1 MRVAAPPPHPYW
13 SILMNRLHTIDVN
26 EATGETAQLFTAIK
40 QAVGKVPNAYLTLGS
55 NAPAVLGLVLQ
66 TGAVLKQGELS
77 SRELEAIN
85 LSVSEA
91 SACDYCLAAHSL
103 TGKMA
108 GLTVEQIREVRQGG
122 LSSDAKIDA
131 LVKLAVRLV
140 KTSGTLPAEAVE
152 SVKQAGYNDRQIV
165 EAILA
170 VSAILLTNMLNRVND
185 TVLDFPK
192 AA

>member
-1 MRVAAPPPHPYW
+1 M
-13 SILMNRLHTIDVN
+13 SRLHTIEIN
-26 EATGETAQLFTAIK
+26 EATGETAQLFGAIK
-40 QAVGKVPNAYLTLGS
+40 KAIGTVPNAYRALGS
-55 NAPAVLGLVLQ
+55 NAPAVLGHVLQ

-77 SRELEAIN
+77 AREQEAIN

-108 GLTVEQIREVRQGG
+108 GLSAEQIQEARKG
-122 LSSDAKIDA
+122 SFSADAKIDA
-131 LVKLAVRLV
+131 LVKFAVRLV
-140 KTSGTLPAEAVE
+140 KTSGTLPADAVE

-170 VSAILLTNMLNRVND
+170 VSAILFTNMLNRVND